1 MALFR
6 RFAKEQSFTDEM
18 IKMLPSQG
26 EHGPAPCSH
35 QPGWLSP
42 YGEPECAAGACLA
55 VVAIA
60 AWGGQPGECQ

>member
-6 RFAKEQSFTDEM
+6 KFAKEQSFTDEM

-26 EHGPAPCSH
+26 EHDPALCSH
-35 QPGWLSP
+35 QPDWLSP
-42 YGEPECAAGACLA
+42 YGKPECAAGACLA

-60 AWGGQPGECQ
+60 AWDGQPGECQ